1 MLKYG
6 VYLAA
11 ASIVLT
17 ATATSAHAQQH
28 RLRVGFGGGMSVPV
42 SDAGDAYKS
51 GFNGKGFLL
60 VNLGGLPSFRIDLGY
75 QKFDYKQE
83 FQNPLGSDATNAT
96 SQILSGVAG
105 IHLDLIR
112 VGPVRPYLLAGLGA
126 FNVRSSLDS
135 LGNDTGTVSQTR
147 FGIDGGAGV
156 AFTLGK
162 RLDAFVE
169 AKIQNIYTDQ
179 GVIDRKS
186 IRVIPITFGIMF

>member
-1 MLKYG
+1 MLRCT
-6 VYLAA
+6 VHLAA
-11 ASIVLT
+11 ASL
-17 ATATSAHAQQH
+17 ALAAAAASAHAQQH
-28 RLRVGFGGGMSVPV
+28 KIRVGFGGGVSMPV
-42 SDAGDAYKS
+42 SEAGDAYKS
-51 GFNGKGFLL
+51 GLNGKGFVL
-60 VNLGGLPSFRIDLGY
+60 VNLGGLPSLRFDLGY

-83 FQNPLGSDATNAT
+83 SQNALGPGGSDAT

-105 IHLDLIR
+105 LHLDLIR

-135 LGNDTGTVSQTR
+135 LGNDTGTVSTTK

-179 GVIDRKS
+179 GAIDTKS

>member
-1 MLKYG
+1 MFRYG
-6 VYLAA
+6 AYLAA
-11 ASIVLT
+11 ASLALT
-17 ATATSAHAQQH
+17 AAAPGAHAQQH
-28 RLRVGFGGGMSVPV
+28 RIRVGFGGGMSVPV
-42 SDAGDAYKS
+42 SDAGDAFKS
-51 GFNGKGFLL
+51 GFNGKGFVL
-60 VNLGGLPSFRIDLGY
+60 VNLGGLPSLRFDLGY

-83 FQNPLGSDATNAT
+83 FQNVLGAGSSDAT

-112 VGPVRPYLLAGLGA
+112 VGPVRPYLLAGVGA

-135 LGNDTGTVSQTR
+135 LGNDTGTVSKTR

-179 GVIDRKS
+179 GVIDTKS

>member
-1 MLKYG
+1 MHKYG
-6 VYLAA
+6 VYLTA
-11 ASIVLT
+11 ASIALA

-28 RLRVGFGGGMSVPV
+28 RLRIGFGGGMSVPV

>member
-1 MLKYG
+1 MFRHG

-11 ASIVLT
+11 ASLALT
-17 ATATSAHAQQH
+17 AVATGANAQQH
-28 RLRVGFGGGMSVPV
+28 KIRVGFGGGMSVPV
-42 SDAGDAYKS
+42 SDAGDAFKS

-60 VNLGGLPSFRIDLGY
+60 VNLGGLPSLRIDLGY

-83 FQNPLGSDATNAT
+83 FQNPLGSDATDAT

-105 IHLDLIR
+105 LHIDLIR

-135 LGNDTGTVSQTR
+135 LGNDTGTVSQTK

-169 AKIQNIYTDQ
+169 AKVQNIYTDQ
-179 GVIDRKS
+179 GVIDTKS

>member
-28 RLRVGFGGGMSVPV
+28 KLRIGFGGGMSVPV

-179 GVIDRKS
+179 GAIDTKS

>member
-28 RLRVGFGGGMSVPV
+28 KLRIGFGGGMSVPV

-162 RLDAFVE
+162 SVDAFVE

-179 GVIDRKS
+179 GAIDTKS

>member
-28 RLRVGFGGGMSVPV
+28 KLRIGFGGGMSVPV

-135 LGNDTGTVSQTR
+135 LGNDTGTVSQTK

-179 GVIDRKS
+179 GVIDTKS

>member
-28 RLRVGFGGGMSVPV
+28 KLRIGFGGGMSVPV

-179 GVIDRKS
+179 GAIDTKS
-186 IRVIPITFGIMF
+186 IRVIPITYGIMF